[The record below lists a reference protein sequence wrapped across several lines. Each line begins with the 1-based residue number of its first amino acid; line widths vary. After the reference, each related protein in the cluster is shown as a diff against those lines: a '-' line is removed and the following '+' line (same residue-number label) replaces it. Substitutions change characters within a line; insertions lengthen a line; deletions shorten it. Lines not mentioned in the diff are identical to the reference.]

1 MAENEEQQTQQNTDV
16 QPQND
21 PQPSQDPAPQDQP
34 KEDDSAV
41 DRLTQKFEKRIDKI
55 TASKNDYKQKLD
67 EVTQQL
73 EALKSGKMSVKE
85 LLKEQ
90 KTTKQDDEKDQQIA
104 DLKAQLQR
112 EKDLQSTREAFR
124 EDGLDVPNEVL
135 DMVVSTNQQ
144 QTVDNIGAIKD
155 FVNSIRDDAKKEALR
170 GTTPRN
176 NGKPA
181 TGMSKA
187 DIAKIKDPIKRV
199 KAIKDNMSIFE

>member
-1 MAENEEQQTQQNTDV
+1 MAENEEQTQQNTDV
-16 QPQND
+16 QPQD
-21 PQPSQDPAPQDQP
+21 DQQKSQDPAPKDQP

-67 EVTQQL
+67 EAAQQL

-104 DLKAQLQR
+104 ELKAQLQR

-124 EDGLDVPNEVL
+124 EDGLDVPNEIL
-135 DMVVSTNQQ
+135 GIVVSTDQQ

-155 FVNSIRDDAKKEALR
+155 FVNSVRDDAKKEALR
-170 GTTPRN
+170 GTTPRS

-181 TGMSKA
+181 HGMSKA
-187 DIAKIKDPIKRV
+187 DIAKIKDPVQRV
-199 KAIKDNMSIFE
+199 KAIRDNMSIFE

>member
-1 MAENEEQQTQQNTDV
+1 MAENEEQVQQNTDI
-16 QPQND
+16 QPQDD
-21 PQPSQDPAPQDQP
+21 PQKGQDPAQKDQP

-41 DRLTQKFEKRIDKI
+41 DRLTAKFEKRIDKI

-67 EVTQQL
+67 EATQQL
-73 EALKSGKMSVKE
+73 EDLKSGKMSVKE

-135 DMVVSTNQQ
+135 AMVVSTDQQ
-144 QTVDNIGAIKD
+144 QTVDNISAITD
-155 FVNSIRDDAKKEALR
+155 FVNAIRDTAKKEALR
-170 GTTPRN
+170 GTTPRS

-181 TGMSKA
+181 NGMSKA
-187 DIAKIKDPIKRV
+187 DIRKIKDPLKRV
-199 KAIKDNMSIFE
+199 KAITDNMSIYE